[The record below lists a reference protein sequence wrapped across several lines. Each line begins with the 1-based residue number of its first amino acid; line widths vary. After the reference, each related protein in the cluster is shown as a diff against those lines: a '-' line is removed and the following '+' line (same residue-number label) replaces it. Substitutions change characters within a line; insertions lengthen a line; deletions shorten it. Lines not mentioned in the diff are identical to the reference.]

1 MSKKWTNE
9 ELYFLRDNRH
19 QMTAKQMAEH
29 LGRPYGTVS
38 SYVQHEEWQRLSTE
52 PVVSAKKWTEDEVM
66 LVIKQ
71 YHNIGAK
78 EIAEITGRSEK
89 EVDAKA
95 ASVGLVRPR
104 TPWQP
109 HEDEYLRKNY
119 VNMSSTLVGKALGRT
134 SESVKGRAKLLGVTS
149 PTGRYRPQQKK
160 RKIRDIVRS
169 LSPAPMETGPK
180 DCLDDAAAYVRCK
193 DGTQVY
199 RCDKFGVPMRGGAYF
214 KYGFGSLI
222 LTSEE
227 LMAKAERKGFNP
239 KAWQELAA

>member
-1 MSKKWTNE
+1 MQRKWTVE
-9 ELYFLRDNRH
+9 ELYFARDNRH
-19 QMTAKQMAEH
+19 KMTHKELAEI
-29 LGRPYGTVS
+29 LGRTLCSVRGCLY
-38 SYVQHEEWQRLSTE
+38 EERWLDVEKAGAAS
-52 PVVSAKKWTEDEVM
+52 PKKWTEDEVM

-78 EIAEITGRSEK
+78 EIAGIVGRTEE

-109 HEDEYLRKNY
+109 HEDEYLRKSY
-119 VNMSSTLVGKALGRT
+119 ASMPSPMIGKALGRT
-134 SESVKGRAKLLGVTS
+134 AESVRCRAKLLGVTS
-149 PTGRYRPQQKK
+149 PTGRYRPNRKK
-160 RKIRDIVRS
+160 RNDRASMRS
-169 LSPAPMETGPK
+169 LSPAPLDTGPK

-199 RCDKFGVPMRGGAYF
+199 RCDKSGVPMRGGAYF

-227 LMAKAERKGFNP
+227 LMAKAERKGYNP